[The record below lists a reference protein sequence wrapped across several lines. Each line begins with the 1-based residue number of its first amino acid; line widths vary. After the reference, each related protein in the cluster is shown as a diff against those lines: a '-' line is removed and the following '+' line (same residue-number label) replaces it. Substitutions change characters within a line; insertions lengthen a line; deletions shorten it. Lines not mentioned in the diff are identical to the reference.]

1 MSTGV
6 IIAIIVAALIV
17 LALVVL
23 LSRKGRERKL
33 ESNRQEAR
41 ELRRGAEVDRASA
54 DKTQAEADIK
64 AAEARRHDAEARE
77 SAADAEEQQREARE
91 RHLEAARLDPDVDES
106 EAAEQY
112 DQEQGRKHGITSHGY
127 ESDAPSGDRD
137 PDGGDERV
145 EHYERT
151 ETADAERERVY
162 EQDDSGDVVRDE
174 ESRRPRT

>member
-137 PDGGDERV
+137 PDRGDERV

-151 ETADAERERVY
+151 ETADSERERVY

-174 ESRRPRT
+174 ESRRPRP